1 MPGRRARRGIV
12 QQLADTRMEARKQ
25 IYIFSG
31 IGAAAFIV
39 YLATLSRNYLG
50 DGVQFLMATESSHV
64 SLMPNHMLYD
74 ASIFAWYALW
84 KLLGWTG
91 NAILPLQMFSA
102 FWGAVSVA
110 LFAFLVLRMT
120 GMWRVTALVS
130 FGFGTCFAVWLFS
143 TDVEVVTFPL
153 ALNIALLVFAIA
165 LPPHRLAAPRNAVAA
180 GLLTAAA
187 ILSYETGVFM
197 VPVIGLAYILGDFGK
212 AASKIRLIG
221 IYLLTVFV
229 IVSGC
234 HLLVAHVVYGVS
246 TLKGFVHW
254 QLSLQEVGLWGV
266 FSRQSFPTGTLG
278 LMRSLAGFPGLNYLA
293 GIRTFFMFAAMWQK
307 VLFVSYYAVLSAMWV
322 YITSML
328 IVRRRALLARWRLPL
343 VLFTVSAF
351 LYAAFALYWIPA
363 DIQFWVPVVASWWG
377 AIALVL
383 ALQADREQGGAPGLL
398 SSAPGA
404 VAVAFVCIISI
415 VNFFGT
421 VLPDTRTANNAEYN
435 IAAALKDKARKDDL
449 IITSGTDRLF
459 LYIPYFTDRKTLSI
473 FGLGMQGRK
482 GEKLLSEID
491 RRIRDALS
499 AGNDVYLAGMRPG
512 RFVLWKEMNR
522 LGVDR
527 AFAGRYQTEVCSRVG
542 DEEILR
548 LAPPKGPT
556 K

>member
-1 MPGRRARRGIV
+1 
-12 QQLADTRMEARKQ
+12 MEARKQ

-254 QLSLQEVGLWGV
+254 QLSLQEVGSGV
-266 FSRQSFPTGTLG
+266 SSAGRVSRRA
-278 LMRSLAGFPGLNYLA
+278 RSAHEKPRRVSGAQLPGGHQDVLHVRSYV
-293 GIRTFFMFAAMWQK
+293 QK